1 MLFNTQKRTNMKL
14 YIKKEELDLIQRI
27 AYLSETAARFEVLG
41 KNITDVQ
48 FKKLNELTEKIYNL
62 AKELERIHNESS

>member
-1 MLFNTQKRTNMKL
+1 MKL
-14 YIKKEELDLIQRI
+14 YMKKEELDLIQRI
-27 AYLSETAARFEVLG
+27 AYLSETAARFEALG
-41 KNITDVQ
+41 KNITDIQ